1 MDFKD
6 LKVGDCVY
14 ILENAGTFVKTNAYN
29 EGTVVTIGQP
39 YEDMKTGNAY
49 LSNILKNKLIDIT
62 ISCNGVQKK
71 LTVNADK
78 NIMTDLVIGLTI
90 ATDKKDL
97 ITQITQQYK
106 ECEAK
111 IASIEYYKRE
121 ADKCRTILDQIKNNQ
136 QQIVTNDSIR
146 VD

>member
-1 MDFKD
+1 
-6 LKVGDCVY
+6 
-14 ILENAGTFVKTNAYN
+14 
-29 EGTVVTIGQP
+29 
-39 YEDMKTGNAY
+39 
-49 LSNILKNKLIDIT
+49 
-62 ISCNGVQKK
+62 
-71 LTVNADK
+71 
-78 NIMTDLVIGLTI
+78 MTDLVIGLTI